1 MRVSPVAGTAAVM
14 PSPFSLNA
22 FSLAG
27 KVALVTGASRGL
39 GRAIAEAMA
48 RVGAHVILN
57 GRDADALAEV
67 ARELAD
73 AGCAVETLRF
83 DITDEP
89 EASAALR
96 DIAARHGRLDVFV
109 GNAGIQHRRP
119 LLEFETAD
127 WLRVLNTNL
136 TAQFVMAREAARI
149 MVSGGQGRII
159 FTASIMGRIA
169 RPTVHAYV
177 AAKGGLDAL
186 TRSLAVELGPQGIT
200 CNSIAPGFFATEM
213 NEALVNDVKFTE
225 FVSGRTPLGRWG
237 DPMEIGA
244 AAVFLASSAASYVN
258 GATLYVDGGLT
269 AAL

>member
-1 MRVSPVAGTAAVM
+1 MSASAATGV
-14 PSPFSLNA
+14 FSLDR

-48 RVGAHVILN
+48 RVGALVILN
-57 GRDADALAEV
+57 GRDPEALASA
-67 ARELAD
+67 ARDLAD
-73 AGCAVETLRF
+73 AGLAAETARF
-83 DITDEP
+83 DVTDE
-89 EASAALR
+89 AAAAAAVA

-119 LLEFETAD
+119 LLAFETPD
-127 WLRVLNTNL
+127 WLRVLHTNL

-149 MVSGGQGRII
+149 MVPRGSGRVI
-159 FTASIMGRIA
+159 FTVSIMGPRIG
-169 RPTVHAYV
+169 RPTIHAYV

-186 TRSLAVELGPQGIT
+186 TRSLAVELGPKGIT
-200 CNSIAPGFFATEM
+200 CNAIAPGFFATEM
-213 NEALVNDVKFTE
+213 NRGLVDDAAFSA
-225 FVSGRTPLGRWG
+225 FIARRTPLGRWG
-237 DPMEIGA
+237 EPAEIGG
-244 AAVFLASSAASYVN
+244 AAVFLASDAASYVN